1 MELGKNSGD
10 NTIKY
15 IHKSGYRIDKGI
27 LTDLKV
33 YEDSLAKMIDKGYRI
48 EIQPKEIKD
57 RNILYIIDMKEF
69 IFNGIQDRI
78 DKIDINIIK
87 GEYSLV
93 GVASTGRNLRITV
106 FDTEMAKQ
114 TKVYKENDK
123 ELRNISTDEIIQYA
137 RKGIVRNI
145 LGKYYLRYYTGTS
158 NKG

>member
-1 MELGKNSGD
+1 MELGKNGGD

-15 IHKSGYRIDKGI
+15 IHGRGYRIDKGI
-27 LTDLKV
+27 LTDLQV
-33 YEDSLAKMIDKGYRI
+33 YADDIAELIDKGYRI

-106 FDTEMAKQ
+106 FDTEIAKQ

-123 ELRNISTDEIIQYA
+123 ELRNISTEEIIQYA

-158 NKG
+158 NKE

>member
-1 MELGKNSGD
+1 MKLGKNSGD

-15 IHKSGYRIDKGI
+15 IHGRGYRIDKGI
-27 LTDLKV
+27 LTDLQV
-33 YEDSLAKMIDKGYRI
+33 SADDIAELIDKGYRI

-57 RNILYIIDMKEF
+57 KDILYTVGMKEF
-69 IFNGIQDRI
+69 MFYGIHNRI
-78 DKIDINIIK
+78 DKIDLNIID
-87 GEYSLV
+87 GDYSLV
-93 GVASTGRNLRITV
+93 GLASTNIDLCITV
-106 FDTEMAKQ
+106 FDTKMAKK

>member
-1 MELGKNSGD
+1 MELGKNSGN

-15 IHKSGYRIDKGI
+15 IHGRGYRIDKGI
-27 LTDLKV
+27 LTDLQV
-33 YEDSLAKMIDKGYRI
+33 SADDIAELIDKGYKI

-57 RNILYIIDMKEF
+57 KNILYTVDMKEF
-69 IFNGIQDRI
+69 VFNGIQDRI

-93 GVASTGRNLRITV
+93 GVASTGRNLRITI
-106 FDTEMAKQ
+106 FNTEMAKK
-114 TKVYKENDK
+114 TKVYKEKDK

>member
-15 IHKSGYRIDKGI
+15 IHKRGYSIDKGI

-87 GEYSLV
+87 GDYSLV

-123 ELRNISTDEIIQYA
+123 ELRNISTNEIILHV
-137 RKGIVRNI
+137 RKGIIRNI
-145 LGKYYLRYYTGTS
+145 LGKYTLIYYTGTS
-158 NKG
+158 NKE